1 VHLQDYGCSLKAFRA
16 TAIKNVR
23 LYGEMHRFIPAW
35 LATVTTP
42 RKIAQEVVTHHAR
55 MFGESKYGISRT
67 FRVILDL
74 IFVYF
79 FMRFRTRPGH
89 FFGGI
94 GLGLGALGL
103 LILAYLTGLKLFTGA
118 SIGTR
123 PMFFGGF
130 FFVIA
135 GIQMVTTGVLAEL
148 LTRVYFESGQSQ
160 AYVARERRRWPTP
173 KAGTARPPEPHER
186 NPVCR
191 RLAGTFL
198 GRLIFALPLFSFLL
212 CLGGAPLFDVDE
224 GAFSE
229 ATREMFERGDFLFTY
244 LNGAPLRQADLHLL
258 AAVTGLPGL
267 RGQRVGLPAALG
279 AGRHRVELRH
289 LALRPRA
296 LRP

>member
-1 VHLQDYGCSLKAFRA
+1 
-16 TAIKNVR
+16 
-23 LYGEMHRFIPAW
+23 MHRFIPAW

-42 RKIAQEVVTHHAR
+42 RKIAQEEVTHHAR

-94 GLGLGALGL
+94 GMGLGALGV
-103 LILAYLTGLKLFTGA
+103 LILGYLTALKIITGA

-160 AYVARERRRWPTP
+160 AYVARDVP
-173 KAGTARPPEPHER
+173 A
-186 NPVCR
+186 
-191 RLAGTFL
+191 L
-198 GRLIFALPLFSFLL
+198 G
-212 CLGGAPLFDVDE
+212 DDE
-224 GAFSE
+224 GWQ
-229 ATREMFERGDFLFTY
+229 DK
-244 LNGAPLRQADLHLL
+244 P
-258 AAVTGLPGL
+258 
-267 RGQRVGLPAALG
+267 QR
-279 AGRHRVELRH
+279 
-289 LALRPRA
+289 
-296 LRP
+296 